1 MEVNQSLQIIDEM
14 VQRARFNF
22 SKGSVFF
29 ILWGILLTI
38 AGVGEFLLQQMDY
51 SMPWILWPIAGS
63 LGGIISG
70 IYGSKLSRESS
81 RSYLEKTYSNL
92 WIIYFFTLIVLLV
105 ALVSQKI
112 NPGPYILI
120 VTGLP
125 TYFTG
130 SILKLKELRYGGG
143 VFWILG
149 LISIFSSPEYS
160 SLIFALAIVL
170 GYLVPGMIMK
180 NRKD

>member
-29 ILWGILLTI
+29 IIWGVLLTI
-38 AGVGEFLLQQMDY
+38 AGVGEFLLQQMNCA
-51 SMPWILWPIAGS
+51 MPWILWPIAGS

-112 NPGPYILI
+112 IQ
-120 VTGLP
+120 VH
-125 TYFTG
+125 
-130 SILKLKELRYGGG
+130 
-143 VFWILG
+143 
-149 LISIFSSPEYS
+149 IS
-160 SLIFALAIVL
+160 
-170 GYLVPGMIMK
+170 
-180 NRKD
+180 

>member
-1 MEVNQSLQIIDEM
+1 
-14 VQRARFNF
+14 
-22 SKGSVFF
+22 
-29 ILWGILLTI
+29 
-38 AGVGEFLLQQMDY
+38 
-51 SMPWILWPIAGS
+51 
-63 LGGIISG
+63 
-70 IYGSKLSRESS
+70 
-81 RSYLEKTYSNL
+81 
-92 WIIYFFTLIVLLV
+92 
-105 ALVSQKI
+105 
-112 NPGPYILI
+112 LI

-143 VFWILG
+143 VFWVLG
-149 LISIFSSPEYS
+149 LVSIFSSPEYS